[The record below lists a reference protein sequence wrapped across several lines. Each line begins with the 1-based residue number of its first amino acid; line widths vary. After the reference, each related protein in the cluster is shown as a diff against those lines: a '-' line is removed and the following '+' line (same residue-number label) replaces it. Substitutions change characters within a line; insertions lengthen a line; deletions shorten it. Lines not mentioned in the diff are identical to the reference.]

1 MNKVGFLWILMNI
14 LLCSGE
20 ISNKNVKQNVENSM
34 KEMLKKQRELKD
46 QERLGKK
53 KHLGR

>member
-1 MNKVGFLWILMNI
+1 MNFNDYYAMQWWD
-14 LLCSGE
+14 
-20 ISNKNVKQNVENSM
+20 KQQKRKAERR
-34 KEMLKKQRELKD
+34 KEYDEMLKKQRELKD